1 MVKNETGITI
11 VALVIIIAVMLI
23 IAGVSIY
30 NGIDAVN
37 DTLLNGF
44 YTQLEIVQ
52 ERVDDI
58 TTTNESYIDENN
70 KFINIKQAGQS
81 LTAEQRNKLQNI
93 LSQKQISNGNIS
105 DFRYFTIRDVKNI
118 LDLEEIDYNL
128 FINFENRIVVAE
140 EGITIEGTT
149 YYMLEDTKYVV
160 ESNPLK
166 NVGEDGKIKKLKYS
180 DPIQYGEGKYK
191 INVEPEDT
199 IGDLGKTGYIKY
211 KKTTSKYWDITNENY
226 IIIEFDTEYD
236 ITFIDLNNNSIEA
249 TIIIENKID
258 ELGNLVKDE
267 EGNNVLTVTEIITE
281 EREES

>member
-1 MVKNETGITI
+1 MLKKETGITL
-11 VALVIIIAVMLI
+11 VALIIVVGVMLI
-23 IAGVSIY
+23 IASVSIY

-70 KFINIKQAGQS
+70 NFINIKQAGQS
-81 LTAEQRNKLQNI
+81 LTADQTNKLQNI
-93 LSQKQISNGNIS
+93 LSQKQISYANIS
-105 DFRYFTIRDVKNI
+105 DFRYFTIQDVNNI
-118 LDLEEIDYNL
+118 LELEEIDYSL

-140 EGITIEGTT
+140 EGITIEDTT
-149 YYMLEDTKYVV
+149 YYMLEDTKYFV

-191 INVEPEDT
+191 INIEPEDT

-226 IIIEFDTEYD
+226 IIIEPDIEYD
-236 ITFIDLNNNSIEA
+236 IMFIDLNNNSIEK
-249 TIIIENKID
+249 TIKIEYEKV
-258 ELGNLVKDE
+258 EEGNLVQDE
-267 EGNNVLTVTEIITE
+267 NGNNILIVTEK
-281 EREES
+281 